1 MPISA
6 CLIDSNI
13 LLRIARHSDPLNQVI
28 DTALSGLARQKTA
41 LYYTH
46 QNIAEIWNAMTR
58 PLSRN
63 GFGLT
68 THEAQREVRAIESGM
83 TLLPD
88 NEEIYHEWRRLIVQ
102 HRISGVQV
110 HDARLAA
117 AMYVHGVTHILT
129 LNGTDFSRF
138 SDLSAVHPSTV
149 SNLGL

>member
-13 LLRIARHSDPLNQVI
+13 LLRSTRHEDPLHQIVNA
-28 DTALSGLARQKTA
+28 ALAGLAHQKTA
-41 LYYTH
+41 LCYTH

-68 THEAQREVRAIESGM
+68 TNEADREVRAIELGM

-88 NEEIYHEWRRLIVQ
+88 NEAIYHEWRRLIVQ

-117 AMYVHGVTHILT
+117 AMYVHGITHILT
-129 LNGTDFSRF
+129 LNGPDFSRF
-138 SDLSAVHPSTV
+138 SDISAIHPSAV
-149 SNLGL
+149 